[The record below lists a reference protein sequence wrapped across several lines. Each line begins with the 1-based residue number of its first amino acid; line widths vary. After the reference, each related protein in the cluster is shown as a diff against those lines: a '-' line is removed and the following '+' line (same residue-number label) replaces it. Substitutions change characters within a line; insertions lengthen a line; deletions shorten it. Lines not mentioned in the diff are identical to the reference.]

1 MRRWWSDF
9 PSSEA
14 LAAAEAA
21 LAEAAAKAAAEA
33 AAAEAAAKAA
43 FIDSL
48 PLSYIR
54 GDPGSMPVD
63 IPDLPTR
70 IIDRSKNWGGYGE
83 VMKLMGAEDTKRITL
98 NVVRDTFEIHFE
110 NASEIAVFEQTEWEK
125 ASWVTSELPSR
136 GDWVLRNDAFVAAGG
151 AATAAAPPTAAEAE
165 AEAAAA
171 AMAARAMGAI

>member
-70 IIDRSKNWGGYGE
+70 IIDRSKYGGFGE

-110 NASEIAVFEQTEWEK
+110 NASEIAVLEQTEWKK
-125 ASWVTSELPSR
+125 ASELR
-136 GDWVLRNDAFVAAGG
+136 DWVLGNDAFVAAGG

-171 AMAARAMGAI
+171 AMAARAMGAT

>member
-70 IIDRSKNWGGYGE
+70 IIDRSKYGGFGE

-110 NASEIAVFEQTEWEK
+110 NASEIAVLEQTEWKK
-125 ASWVTSELPSR
+125 ASELR
-136 GDWVLRNDAFVAAGG
+136 DWVLGNDAFVAAGG

>member
-70 IIDRSKNWGGYGE
+70 IIDRSKMGGGFGE

-125 ASWVTSELPSR
+125 AKDVR
-136 GDWVLRNDAFVAAGG
+136 DWVHRYDAFVAAGG
-151 AATAAAPPTAAEAE
+151 TATAAAAAAES
-165 AEAAAA
+165 
-171 AMAARAMGAI
+171 

>member
-70 IIDRSKNWGGYGE
+70 IIDRSKMGGGFGE

-110 NASEIAVFEQTEWEK
+110 NASEIAVLVLEQTEWEK
-125 ASWVTSELPSR
+125 ASGLP
-136 GDWVLRNDAFVAAGG
+136 DWVLRNDAFVAAGG

-165 AEAAAA
+165 AAEK
-171 AMAARAMGAI
+171 

>member
-70 IIDRSKNWGGYGE
+70 IIDRSKFGGFGE

-110 NASEIAVFEQTEWEK
+110 NASEIAVLEQTEWEK
-125 ASWVTSELPSR
+125 ASGLP
-136 GDWVLRNDAFVAAGG
+136 DWVLRNDAFVAAGG

>member
-70 IIDRSKNWGGYGE
+70 IIDRSKNWGGFGE

-98 NVVRDTFEIHFE
+98 NVVRDTFETHFE
-110 NASEIAVFEQTEWEK
+110 NASEIAVLEQTEWEK
-125 ASWVTSELPSR
+125 ASQLR
-136 GDWVLRNDAFVAAGG
+136 DLVLGNDAFVAAGG

>member
-70 IIDRSKNWGGYGE
+70 IIDRSKNWGGFGE

-125 ASWVTSELPSR
+125 ASGLP
-136 GDWVLRNDAFVAAGG
+136 DWVLRNDAFVAAGG

-171 AMAARAMGAI
+171 AMAARAMGAT